1 MSDLKPVA
9 TVDELRTR
17 LGRFSRLSLADLPTP
32 LLDCPRLSEALEGPR
47 ILVKREDQTGMAFGG
62 NKVREFEYSVAPAVE
77 EGYDVLLHGAASQS
91 NQSRLTAALAA
102 RLGLKSVM
110 VGRKDAQSEPVNGN
124 LLLAHLFGAE
134 VHLVEGPEEKE
145 AVLAGVRRHL
155 GLSGGQ
161 TSELVELA
169 ESETEG
175 SVCLYEF
182 TRLIHESFDN
192 VGKGRLIE
200 ELWRVAF
207 ADRVLE
213 AQEEFLIRK
222 IARLLHL
229 PHGDFIAAKQRARV
243 RVQERA
249 GQ

>member
-1 MSDLKPVA
+1 MLDRIRSFFGERIDPERSDDPDA
-9 TVDELRTR
+9 RLR
-17 LGRFSRLSLADLPTP
+17 LA
-32 LLDCPRLSEALEGPR
+32 A
-47 ILVKREDQTGMAFGG
+47 
-62 NKVREFEYSVAPAVE
+62 
-77 EGYDVLLHGAASQS
+77 
-91 NQSRLTAALAA
+91 AALMVEVMRADFDAA
-102 RLGLKSVM
+102 
-110 VGRKDAQSEPVNGN
+110 E
-124 LLLAHLFGAE
+124 
-134 VHLVEGPEEKE
+134 EEKE

-155 GLSGGQ
+155 GLSEEQ
-161 TSELVELA
+161 TGELVELA

-192 VGKGRLIE
+192 TRKGRLIE

-229 PHGDFIAAKQRARV
+229 PHSDFIAARQRARS
-243 RVQERA
+243 RVQEGTGR
-249 GQ
+249 

>member
-1 MSDLKPVA
+1 MLDRIRSFFGERIDPERA
-9 TVDELRTR
+9 DDPDARLR
-17 LGRFSRLSLADLPTP
+17 LA
-32 LLDCPRLSEALEGPR
+32 A
-47 ILVKREDQTGMAFGG
+47 
-62 NKVREFEYSVAPAVE
+62 
-77 EGYDVLLHGAASQS
+77 
-91 NQSRLTAALAA
+91 AALMVEVMRADFDAA
-102 RLGLKSVM
+102 
-110 VGRKDAQSEPVNGN
+110 A
-124 LLLAHLFGAE
+124 
-134 VHLVEGPEEKE
+134 EEKE

-155 GLSGGQ
+155 GLSREQ

-182 TRLIHESFDN
+182 TRLIQESFDN
-192 VGKGRLIE
+192 ARKGRLIE

-229 PHGDFIAAKQRARV
+229 PHEDFIAARQRARN
-243 RVQERA
+243 RVEGGA